1 LPSTYASSVRV
12 QGNAPL
18 LIDVMKKND
27 YQFGLFSGNN
37 FADPLYKETM
47 FRSLPIEAIAVTNDE
62 SSPDEQAVQRWA
74 EWLNVGQKQPWFS
87 YLELTTVEEFSELSS
102 AQESAEDRLR
112 SAYNLSV
119 TQADQVINTVLE
131 QLNSLK
137 LMDNTV
143 VVITS
148 NHGTEFNETK
158 TNTWGSNTNYS
169 RYQLQVPMVIHWPGK
184 VAGTYA
190 HRSS

>member
-1 LPSTYASSVRV
+1 
-12 QGNAPL
+12 
-18 LIDVMKKND
+18 
-27 YQFGLFSGNN
+27 
-37 FADPLYKETM
+37 
-47 FRSLPIEAIAVTNDE
+47 
-62 SSPDEQAVQRWA
+62 QRWA

-184 VAGTYA
+184 VAGT
-190 HRSS
+190 

>member
-1 LPSTYASSVRV
+1 MA
-12 QGNAPL
+12 
-18 LIDVMKKND
+18 KC
-27 YQFGLFSGNN
+27 
-37 FADPLYKETM
+37 
-47 FRSLPIEAIAVTNDE
+47 RS
-62 SSPDEQAVQRWA
+62 
-74 EWLNVGQKQPWFS
+74 KQPWFS
-87 YLELTTVEEFSELSS
+87 YIELTTVEEFSELSS

-158 TNTWGSNTNYS
+158 TNTLGSNTNYS
-169 RYQLQVPMVIHWPGK
+169 RYQRQVPMVIHWPGK
-184 VAGTYA
+184 GAGTYA
-190 HRSS
+190 HRSSHLDFSVTLMQDLLGVSSNPVNYSSGKICLTKVSANGFWGVMLVSSP